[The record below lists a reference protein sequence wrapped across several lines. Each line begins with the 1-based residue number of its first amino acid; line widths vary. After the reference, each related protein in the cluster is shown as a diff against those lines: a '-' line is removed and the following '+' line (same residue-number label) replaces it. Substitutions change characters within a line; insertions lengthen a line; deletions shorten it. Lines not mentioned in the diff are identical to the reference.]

1 MYPMRRKERQ
11 RSREFAEAVIDK
23 SPYGVMA
30 TVGSD
35 GLPYSVVLSMVRDG
49 EYLYF
54 HSALEGRKI
63 DNLRN
68 SPKVCVSFVGE
79 TLPLPE
85 EYSIRYESAVV
96 SGTAL
101 ELSGREEKIRG
112 LRLICERWA
121 AGNMAAFDMAVEKSL
136 DRTAIWKIHIDE
148 IWGKARD

>member
-1 MYPMRRKERQ
+1 MYPMRRKDRQ

-30 TVGSD
+30 TAGSD

-63 DNLRN
+63 DNLRDN
-68 SPKVCVSFVGE
+68 PKVCVSFVGE

-101 ELSGREEKIRG
+101 ELSGREEKIHG

-121 AGNMAAFDMAVEKSL
+121 AGNMAAFDAAVEKSL